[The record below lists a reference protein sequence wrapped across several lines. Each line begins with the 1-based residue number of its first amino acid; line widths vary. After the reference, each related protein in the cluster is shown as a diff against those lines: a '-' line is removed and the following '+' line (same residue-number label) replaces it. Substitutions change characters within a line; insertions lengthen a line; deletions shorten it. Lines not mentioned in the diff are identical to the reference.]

1 MSPMPSKENMN
12 ILHLLSWF
20 PTPEDPTLGNFCLRM
35 IGALP
40 ETCHSA
46 VLAVGEREG
55 IARPYT
61 LQETHEHGYTL
72 VRVESR
78 PAPFPLLRR
87 FRKWRM
93 YQKGLAYLKESNFQ
107 PDLLHLHVAWPL
119 GRIALAWH
127 RRYGYPYLLTEHWSI
142 YLPQNQKFLK
152 GRLKRRIVR
161 IAQNAALILPV
172 SRNLQQQMERIGIRR
187 PYRVIRNVVDTSLF
201 QPNKTAERPA
211 KKQLLHVSTL
221 QDEVKNF
228 SGILRVVERLRQ
240 QRDDFELH
248 VIHDYDASRF
258 QAFVREH
265 GLEGNVFF
273 HGKKSPEEV
282 AGAYA
287 AADCFVLF
295 SHFETLSCVLLEA
308 FAAGI
313 PVLATAVGGIPEIV
327 SPERGL
333 LVPDG
338 DEEALLQALIQMLD
352 TCRDYDREAIR
363 RYAVENFSENI
374 IGQQLSEAYRSVLK
388 EKQRC

>member
-1 MSPMPSKENMN
+1 MPSKENMN

-40 ETCHSA
+40 ETCHSV

-78 PAPFPLLRR
+78 PASFPLLRR

-119 GRIALAWH
+119 GRIALTWH

-142 YLPQNQKFLK
+142 YLPQNQKLLK
-152 GRLKRRIVR
+152 GRLKRQIVR

-172 SRNLQQQMERIGIRR
+172 SRNLQQNMERIGIRQ
-187 PYRVIRNVVDTSLF
+187 PYRVIHNVVDTSLF
-201 QPNKTAERPA
+201 QPNKTAERAA

-273 HGKKSPEEV
+273 HGKKNPEEV